1 MLIDVSIGL
10 LPHFTCLD
18 ALIPRVIEFCV
29 TRRST
34 VSEPRTSATTTTA
47 FAGVLHGA
55 AFGTHRT
62 DHSRR
67 RACWWGLHVN
77 IGQGHKEKEYNHN
90 NYLHALCLELTF
102 AGLHALKPFMI
113 NISVACTSALFIPGT
128 ARSATTNSAGL
139 LEYAALSTRHRI
151 TDR

>member
-1 MLIDVSIGL
+1 MDPLV
-10 LPHFTCLD
+10 
-18 ALIPRVIEFCV
+18 PRVAKFCI
-29 TRRST
+29 TS
-34 VSEPRTSATTTTA
+34 SSADPEPRPAVTATTA

-55 AFGTHRT
+55 AFGAHST
-62 DHSRR
+62 DHCCR

-77 IGQGHKEKEYNHN
+77 IGQGYKEKEYNHN
-90 NYLHALCLELTF
+90 DYLHGLCLELTF

-113 NISVACTSALFIPGT
+113 NVSVACTSALFIPGT
-128 ARSATTNSAGL
+128 ARSATTDSAGF